1 MCTWPRSNL
10 PHCIAQPKGFEPF
23 WVVTKQADVLEV
35 TRRNDLYDSTTK
47 PFILGETEA
56 IERMRAINDG
66 DAFPFKSLTGTD
78 EPEHGVLR
86 KLFTPLF
93 QNQGM
98 KAMEP
103 RVRAIA
109 RAHVDRM
116 AALGGRRSEHDASP
130 ILPTC
135 TTPHAATTSTT
146 PPPSRSF
153 SARPRR
159 SSGCARSMTV
169 TPSRSRA

>member
-1 MCTWPRSNL
+1 
-10 PHCIAQPKGFEPF
+10 
-23 WVVTKQADVLEV
+23 
-35 TRRNDLYDSTTK
+35 
-47 PFILGETEA
+47 
-56 IERMRAINDG
+56 MRAINDG

-116 AALGGRRSEHDASP
+116 AALGGRCDFVNDIALDYPLRVVMAFMGVPPEDERSEGRRVGKGCVS
-130 ILPTC
+130 TC
-135 TTPHAATTSTT
+135 RFGW
-146 PPPSRSF
+146 SRYH
-153 SARPRR
+153 
-159 SSGCARSMTV
+159 
-169 TPSRSRA
+169 

>member
-1 MCTWPRSNL
+1 
-10 PHCIAQPKGFEPF
+10 
-23 WVVTKQADVLEV
+23 
-35 TRRNDLYDSTTK
+35 
-47 PFILGETEA
+47 
-56 IERMRAINDG
+56 MRAINDG

-116 AALGGRRSEHDASP
+116 AALGGRCDFVNDIALDYPLRVVMDFLGVPPEDESLMVQITNALFSGDDDA
-130 ILPTC
+130 INV
-135 TTPHAATTSTT
+135 
-146 PPPSRSF
+146 
-153 SARPRR
+153 
-159 SSGCARSMTV
+159 G
-169 TPSRSRA
+169 RASCRERVCQYV

>member
-1 MCTWPRSNL
+1 MLISDWSSDVCSSDL
-10 PHCIAQPKGFEPF
+10 GFEPF
-23 WVVTKQADVLEV
+23 WVVTKHADVLEV

-47 PFILGETEA
+47 PFILGEIEA

-109 RAHVDRM
+109 RAHVDGM
-116 AALGGRRSEHDASP
+116 AALGGRCDFVNDIALEIGRAS
-130 ILPTC
+130 C
-135 TTPHAATTSTT
+135 
-146 PPPSRSF
+146 RE
-153 SARPRR
+153 RV
-159 SSGCARSMTV
+159 CQYV
-169 TPSRSRA
+169 

>member
-1 MCTWPRSNL
+1 MRISDWSS
-10 PHCIAQPKGFEPF
+10 
-23 WVVTKQADVLEV
+23 DVCSS
-35 TRRNDLYDSTTK
+35 DLSTTK
-47 PFILGETEA
+47 PFILGEIEA

-109 RAHVDRM
+109 RAHVEDRK
-116 AALGGRRSEHDASP
+116 
-130 ILPTC
+130 
-135 TTPHAATTSTT
+135 ST
-146 PPPSRSF
+146 RLN
-153 SARPRR
+153 
-159 SSGCARSMTV
+159 SSH
-169 TPSRSRA
+169 

>member
-1 MCTWPRSNL
+1 MNRRPPRSKRTDTL
-10 PHCIAQPKGFEPF
+10 FPHTTLFRS
-23 WVVTKQADVLEV
+23 LEV

-47 PFILGETEA
+47 PFILGEIEA

-116 AALGGRRSEHDASP
+116 AADRK
-130 ILPTC
+130 
-135 TTPHAATTSTT
+135 ST
-146 PPPSRSF
+146 RLN
-153 SARPRR
+153 
-159 SSGCARSMTV
+159 SSH
-169 TPSRSRA
+169 